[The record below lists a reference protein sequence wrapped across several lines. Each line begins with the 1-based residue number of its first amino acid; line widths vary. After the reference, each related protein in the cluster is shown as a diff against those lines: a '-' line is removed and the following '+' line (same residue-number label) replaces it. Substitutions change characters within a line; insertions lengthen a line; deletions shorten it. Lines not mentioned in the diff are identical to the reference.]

1 MTNELTPAQ
10 IRRIKQCLPSSDTT
24 NSIAAAINFFK
35 HQLRLDLDFNAV
47 EDTSGNHTVS
57 VGIFGLILAK
67 SEPHQKK
74 KTAKENA
81 STSLLDKLNAL
92 SEPKREAFIK
102 IVCSRT
108 TITEEEACA
117 LNDIIPLIDFE
128 YSADEE
134 YSAKKYAERS
144 QLLTNPAYLK
154 KAKYIYDT
162 MSINKETESTDPL
175 LALKTKPNYEE
186 GLLQFTF
193 EVFGISSLFK
203 ALPLR
208 TPQNIK
214 QYEDTT
220 KLLLSKE
227 LSLNS
232 ISKEAIAHAY
242 IQWFNTNANDKK
254 IIEKF
259 FSALK
264 ESELYLSSQ
273 ENAQDRAKYYSE
285 TYLARLVME
294 INKYDEANMPDY
306 FKEMIHYLNPGMIWE
321 NSVKSGNFIVYQ
333 LLSQSGTVD
342 FSSYLNDEIL
352 SENIN
357 SLFQSYN
364 DINGNLSS
372 VFTGFSSIPPNFL
385 TLPLRPKADTQALDS
400 ISLLMKLMKDI
411 NKMDIPI
418 VEMIVSSKDKIQ
430 KKYVQEFIKCLL
442 DKNYDFKTIMPTSL
456 DLIRKTLLDNDHP
469 ELFAA
474 MSNKYNL
481 SEVPA
486 EDIAVY
492 VKELISSNQH
502 YKADLLLTSGALVT
516 KVLLEDIITV
526 SRNLSNVFSTDN
538 ELYMSEMKK
547 LFDLVGHAREY
558 SNDLDLLGNHNQVQE
573 HIDYSSPEDIY
584 SQLG

>member
-10 IRRIKQCLPSSDTT
+10 IRRIKASLPHPDTT
-24 NSIAAAINFFK
+24 NPIAAAINFFK

-57 VGIFGLILAK
+57 IEIFGLILAK
-67 SEPHQKK
+67 SEPERKK
-74 KTAKENA
+74 KIAKENA
-81 STSLLDKLNAL
+81 CTSLLDKLNAL
-92 SEPKREAFIK
+92 PEPKKEAFFK
-102 IVCSRT
+102 IVYGKT
-108 TITEEEACA
+108 NITEEEAYK
-117 LNDIIPLIDFE
+117 LNDIIPLTDFE
-128 YSADEE
+128 YPAEE
-134 YSAKKYAERS
+134 YSAEKYAERS
-144 QLLTNPAYLK
+144 KLLTNTVYLK
-154 KAKYIYDT
+154 QAKEIYDT
-162 MSINKETESTDPL
+162 MSINKKIDLTDPL
-175 LALKTKPNYEE
+175 LALKTKPNYSES
-186 GLLQFTF
+186 LLQLTF
-193 EVFGISSLFK
+193 EMFGINSLSK
-203 ALPLR
+203 ALPIC
-208 TPQNIK
+208 TPQNIRE
-214 QYEDTT
+214 YEDTT

-227 LSLNS
+227 LSLDS
-232 ISKEAIAHAY
+232 ISKEAIARAY
-242 IQWFNTNANDKK
+242 IQWFNTSANDKK
-254 IIEKF
+254 IIEEF
-259 FSALK
+259 LSALN

-273 ENAQDRAKYYSE
+273 ENAEDRTKYYSE
-285 TYLARLVME
+285 NYLSRLVKE
-294 INKYDEANMPDY
+294 INKYDDKAKMPDY
-306 FKEMIHYLNPGMIWE
+306 FKEIIHYLNPKMIWE
-321 NSVKSGNFIVYQ
+321 NSVKSGNFIVYY

-342 FSSYLNDEIL
+342 FSSCLNDEFL
-352 SENIN
+352 VENIK

-364 DINGNLSS
+364 DSNAKLSS
-372 VFTGFSSIPPNFL
+372 VFGGFSSIPPSFL
-385 TLPLRPKADTQALDS
+385 TLSGQSTASTKALDNIALLIKS
-400 ISLLMKLMKDI
+400 IEDI
-411 NKMDIPI
+411 NKMDIPT
-418 VEMIVSSKDKIQ
+418 VEMIVSNKNKID
-430 KKYVQEFIKCLL
+430 KKYIQEFIKCLL

-558 SNDLDLLGNHNQVQE
+558 SDDLDLLGSNDQLQE
-573 HIDYSSPEDIY
+573 HIDYSSPEYIY